1 MTDQER
7 YFEINWTQPW
17 WDEYLV
23 EIIKIILRKTWWK
36 RFLLSKWT
44 YFYPLSY
51 ILKLT
56 LSTAPF
62 ASAYKHVLNP
72 HNSESNFS
80 GLSFPLDA
88 ILFHFPFPFIT
99 TLQQVLQS
107 KP

>member
-23 EIIKIILRKTWWK
+23 EIIKIILTKTWWK
-36 RFLLSKWT
+36 HFLLSKWT

-62 ASAYKHVLNP
+62 ASAYKHVLNS

-80 GLSFPLDA
+80 GLSFPPTCNIIPSSFSFRNHTSA
-88 ILFHFPFPFIT
+88 SAT
-99 TLQQVLQS
+99 
-107 KP
+107 K